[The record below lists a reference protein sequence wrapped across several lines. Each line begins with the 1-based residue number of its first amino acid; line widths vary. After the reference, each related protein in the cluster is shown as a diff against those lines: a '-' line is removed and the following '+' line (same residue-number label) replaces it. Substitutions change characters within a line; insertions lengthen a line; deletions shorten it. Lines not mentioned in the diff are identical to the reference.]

1 MLGQNILTYTHPE
14 DHVFLKQQ
22 IVPTNLETL
31 FDVNSGDDA
40 DEGRVRTQEEEDEID
55 RKLKAD
61 KRKFTIR

>member
-31 FDVNSGDDA
+31 FEVHSGDDA